1 MNTIDAM
8 RVATAI
14 PNTAERIQ
22 RAWWHAHPVVRRA
35 TAAAFATSVV
45 VPMVWS
51 AHWWLRLVV
60 AATGVLLALAA
71 LVDVHELKIPNRLL
85 ALAALVALAGPVA
98 LHDRV
103 VLIRVLVGSAVAGG
117 ALLVVGVRRGVG
129 MGDVK
134 MGGVVG
140 GSVGSAALLAA
151 PIAIAIAALCA
162 AVFGALT
169 RRRRVAL
176 GPALWVGWALTL
188 MFFSTGWWR

>member
-8 RVATAI
+8 RVAPAI

-35 TAAAFATSVV
+35 TAAALATSVV

-98 LHDRV
+98 LLDRV

-117 ALLVVGVRRGVG
+117 ALLVVSVRRGVG

-140 GSVGSAALLAA
+140 GSVGSAALLAP
-151 PIAIAIAALCA
+151 PIAIAIATLCA
-162 AVFGALT
+162 AVFGVLT

-188 MFFSTGWWR
+188 IFFSTGWWR